1 VAADDAPVREAL
13 GAGRLDVV
21 LRELVA
27 RQRHGEAQAHG
38 AERRADDEPGDQQRA
53 QPAPWAGQRRRVAVW
68 VEEIRQ
74 MPDAE
79 GRREEQQQREAHH
92 VHRRAEGEHRRG
104 LEGARSARAWA
115 GRAPHACRHAAE
127 DPEEQAAAQE
137 PEVDRIAA
145 RPQVADL
152 GTAPEHARLAEVEVQ
167 QRAVEVVAQA
177 APEGRA
183 RVLLRA

>member
-1 VAADDAPVREAL
+1 
-13 GAGRLDVV
+13 
-21 LRELVA
+21 
-27 RQRHGEAQAHG
+27 
-38 AERRADDEPGDQQRA
+38 
-53 QPAPWAGQRRRVAVW
+53 VW
-68 VEEIRQ
+68 VEEVRQ
-74 MPDAE
+74 VPDAE
-79 GRREEQQQREAHH
+79 GRREEQQQREADH
-92 VHRRAEGEHRRG
+92 VHGRAEGEHRRG
-104 LEGARSARAWA
+104 LEGARSACARA

-137 PEVDRIAA
+137 PEVGRIAA

-183 RVLLRA
+183 RVLLRAQRAHAAVGDDRDDEEGERAESEAAKSEPEQGRNLGTAA